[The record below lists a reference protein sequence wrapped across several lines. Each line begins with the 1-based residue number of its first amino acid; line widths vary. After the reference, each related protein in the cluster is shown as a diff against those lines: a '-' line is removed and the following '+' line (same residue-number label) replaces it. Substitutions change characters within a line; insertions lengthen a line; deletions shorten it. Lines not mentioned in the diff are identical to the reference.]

1 MPAPTRNTVMPQA
14 ILQSSVMAKEEPA
27 NPVIVRQVGEAAG
40 GDDFLARFTEVI
52 MFGGAMLAIWTGL
65 LGIAFSDDATNWNY
79 LILFIGGFVSAG
91 IALAMVEFHGRKN
104 ENVLMP
110 SQNYILG
117 VSFFFMAVGLLWGL
131 RFIAGWLT
139 FEEPLGTFSA
149 FGAKTAVEGDWV
161 PNANLIYAQTTG
173 AFVLVLGQIRLLHR
187 YSGELTFSWTV
198 AASIPLA
205 LLLVG
210 VGPWID
216 YSNSVVSYEL
226 GSAIVLLSA
235 LAMWVSIQS
244 NKSITFTAIASVCGF
259 IPLIYELMN
268 DNAPADGVGGALSLM
283 VFIIVIQGY
292 LATSPKLNQK
302 LMERTSFILIGEV
315 VLAMLVANNFDA
327 HAILGPLRMSD
338 TPFAETLT
346 LPVILWFVTL
356 GAYFP
361 AVHANR
367 VPAMPIGL
375 AFALWTLN
383 GDEAIL
389 PWITAILMVTYM
401 MFFAKVTRK
410 WVANFTMSAIS
421 ISYLISD
428 YIGYGIDHPAIN
440 LIVALSLIVIA
451 WTALRL
457 EKIDIQYA
465 LQSLVCVAIS
475 DTIINSEYWVTGWGI
490 TLFMLFVVY
499 DKMRRVDGGDFKER
513 RNITLALITTISFS
527 LGLILTGKMNI
538 PYTIDMLSGVSIEFV
553 LLGIIVYAL
562 FFSVRKIE
570 MDFGELLFVVLS
582 SSASQWKYSS
592 EHHAWIK
599 SEEPDKEGK
608 EPTKWGELARF
619 SLIFSLITITFGL
632 STLDPSG
639 GSISLVL
646 PLLLLLPIGLL
657 IHQVMSMDSI
667 SSYTRCIGAM
677 HLLFIALFSAPL
689 IGGLQDGQSKNSVLQ
704 LGVLHDLMFLAA
716 PMAVNAL
723 IVKRG
728 LDEEGLSRTAD
739 NLMMGLL
746 LLLGCFDASGGLLF
760 ISMFGLVAYQSL
772 KYRLGIINYAPL
784 VFVVTLANNVFG
796 LESGIMDRVF
806 DMLANDA
813 EYYLGERVLW
823 FGRFTGLLTA
833 GYMLAALAIGF
844 GDVKNKERNT
854 KMPWIMPFIWF
865 LFAMWASLP
874 DAAWLPLVLVTFAML
889 NAWYRGDAYWMTG
902 LSIAA
907 IGSWII
913 GFSDG
918 LATLDMETFSMSM
931 FFGGL
936 HVFILAYL
944 ASQGKLTLHLSD
956 FGEEREVAL
965 SKKLAMELRYISL
978 ATLLLSFDAFN
989 GLGMLFASGW
999 ATFDVVKNGEKISLL
1014 FLPLLHAL
1022 TLGNM
1027 LFQFDV
1033 ADEGTREI
1041 LVGILL
1047 GIEGLVLLGMSI
1059 KEDTLYDL
1067 NIFSWDA
1074 DDEFFE
1080 YVERLG
1086 ISGTLSAI
1094 VGVWY
1099 AFSSQAELAFILL
1112 TILLAGLAITGFNEK
1127 YYNVRWRRALGVY
1140 GSMISGLM
1148 FYTQV
1153 DNDLY
1158 ANLTIVGLGLLALG
1172 YGFIYLQ
1179 FRSTV
1184 QPLVQAQAAQQSDI
1198 PQLIGGAGEVSEDV
1212 SETEDTPEEDDEP
1225 VVQSSTDDS
1234 KSDEET
1240 NEEEKPTTIQN
1251 KNQRKN
1257 CARDGCSALA
1267 FRSTEF
1273 CLKHQSDEPADVPM
1287 AAPVVAEM
1295 LIQTTHGFEIRLPPG
1310 AADQIIRSIELT
1322 PHDGFKPV
1330 LELSAFGKLQLH
1342 FEPQ

>member
-1 MPAPTRNTVMPQA
+1 MPAPTRNIVMPQA
-14 ILQSSVMAKEEPA
+14 IIQSSVMAKDEPS

-40 GDDFLARFTEVI
+40 GDDFLSRFTEVI

-149 FGAKTAVEGDWV
+149 FGAKTAVEADWV
-161 PNANLIYAQTTG
+161 PNANLIYAQTAG

-244 NKSITFTAIASVCGF
+244 NKSITFTAIASVCGI

-283 VFIIVIQGY
+283 VFIIIIQGY

-338 TPFAETLT
+338 TPFADTLS

-356 GAYFP
+356 AAYFP

-499 DKMRRVDGGDFKER
+499 DKMKSVDVNDFKER
-513 RNITLALITTISFS
+513 RNITLALVTTISFS
-527 LGLILTGKMNI
+527 LGLILTGKMDI
-538 PYTIDMLSGVSIEFV
+538 PYSFAMLSGISIEFV
-553 LLGIIVYAL
+553 LLGIIVYAI

-582 SSASQWKYSS
+582 SSASQWKYSA

-599 SEEPDKEGK
+599 SDGNEDER

-619 SLIFSLITITFGL
+619 SLIFSLIIITYGL
-632 STLDPSG
+632 SSLDSSG
-639 GSISLVL
+639 SLSFFL

-657 IHQVMSMDSI
+657 IHQVVSMDSI
-667 SSYTRCIGAM
+667 SSYTRCVGAI
-677 HLLFIALFSAPL
+677 HLLFIAAFSAPL
-689 IGGLQDGQSKNSVLQ
+689 INELQSGDAVLQ
-704 LGVLHDLMFLAA
+704 AGILHDLLFLAA
-716 PMAVNAL
+716 PMTVHAL

-728 LDEEGLSRTAD
+728 LDEEGLSRNAD
-739 NLMMGLL
+739 NLMMATL

-760 ISMFGLVAYQSL
+760 LSMFGLVAYQSL
-772 KYRLGIINYAPL
+772 KYRLGIINIAPL
-784 VFVVTLANNVFG
+784 VFIFTLANNLFG
-796 LESGIMDRVF
+796 LESGIMDRIF
-806 DMLANDA
+806 DMLAHDVG
-813 EYYLGERVLW
+813 YYLDERVLW

-833 GYMLAALAIGF
+833 AYMLAALAMGF
-844 GDVKNKERNT
+844 GDVKNQERT
-854 KMPWIMPFIWF
+854 VKMPWIMPFVWF
-865 LFAMWASLP
+865 LFSMWASLP
-874 DAAWLPLVLVTFAML
+874 DAAWLPLVLVTFAMI
-889 NAWYRGDAYWMTG
+889 NAWYRGDAHWMTG

-907 IGSWII
+907 IVSWII
-913 GFSDG
+913 GLSDA
-918 LATLDMETFSMSM
+918 LDTLDIEIFSMSM

-936 HVFILAYL
+936 HVTVLAYL
-944 ASQGKLTLHLSD
+944 ASQGKLTINHSEY
-956 FGEEREVAL
+956 GEEKEVAL
-965 SKKLAMELRYISL
+965 SKKLSTELRYISL
-978 ATLLLSFDAFN
+978 ATLLLSFDAFK
-989 GLGMLFASGW
+989 GLGMLIASGW
-999 ATFDVVKNGEKISLL
+999 ATFDAIKNGEKISLL

-1022 TLGNM
+1022 TLGNL

-1041 LVGILL
+1041 LVGVLL
-1047 GIEGLVLLGMSI
+1047 GIEGLVLLAISI
-1059 KEDTLYDL
+1059 KEDSLYDL
-1067 NIFSWDA
+1067 NIFSWDS

-1086 ISGTLSAI
+1086 IAGTVSAI

-1099 AFSSQAELAFILL
+1099 GFSSQAELAFILL
-1112 TILLAGLAITGFNEK
+1112 TILLASLAITGFNEK

-1140 GSMISGLM
+1140 GSMLSGLM
-1148 FYTQV
+1148 FYAQV

-1184 QPLVQAQAAQQSDI
+1184 QPVVQAKAAQQSDI
-1198 PQLIGGAGEVSEDV
+1198 PQLFGGTGETSEDV
-1212 SETEDTPEEDDEP
+1212 SETEDALDEEVEP
-1225 VVQSSTDDS
+1225 DLASSIKDT

-1240 NEEEKPTTIQN
+1240 NEEAITEEEKSATIQK

-1257 CARDGCSALA
+1257 CSQVGCSALA
-1267 FRSTEF
+1267 YRSTDF
-1273 CLKHQSDEPADVPM
+1273 CLRHQGSEAETVAQAM
-1287 AAPVVAEM
+1287 PVVQET
-1295 LIQTTHGFEIRLPPG
+1295 LIQTAQGFEIRLPPG

-1342 FEPQ
+1342 FEPK